1 MTDENID
8 NALNTDDSW
17 KETLAGD
24 DTTRMEALSGY
35 SSPDELF
42 NSLAEAQNFDWR
54 SAAAGDDDK
63 FKSQLE
69 RFESLGSFAN
79 SFREAQQKISS
90 GQLQDKLPADATE
103 EQITAYRQ
111 QHGIPL
117 ESNGYTENLPDGL
130 VLGEEDK
137 EIFGSFAEALHEVN
151 APPEIAHKA
160 IEWYNSF
167 AEQQQDQLAEMDHEQ
182 HQETEDTLRQEWGG
196 DYRQNINV
204 VGAMIEKTF
213 GEEGK
218 NILLNARGQDGRA
231 IMNNP
236 EVLVGLAELA
246 RGIMHPMSMPGQGNA
261 DPQQTVDAEIQ
272 EIENVM
278 REDRQRYNKDE
289 AMQARLRQLYD
300 IRAKHQAA

>member
-1 MTDENID
+1 MNDNVD
-8 NALNTDDSW
+8 NALTTDDSW
-17 KETLAGD
+17 KETLAGED
-24 DTTRMEALSGY
+24 QTRMDALSGY

-42 NSLAEAQNFDWR
+42 NSLSEAQNFDWR

-69 RFESLGSFAN
+69 RFDSLGSFAN

-90 GQLQDKLPADATE
+90 GQLQDELPQDATPD
-103 EQITAYRQ
+103 QIQAYRQ
-111 QHGIPL
+111 QHGVPL
-117 ESNGYTENLPDGL
+117 EPTGYTENLPDGL
-130 VLGEEDK
+130 VLGDDDK

-167 AEQQQDQLAEMDHEQ
+167 AEQQQDALAEMDHVQ
-182 HQETEDTLRQEWGG
+182 HQETEDMLRQEWGG

-236 EVLVGLAELA
+236 EVLTGLAEVA
-246 RGIMHPMSMPGQGNA
+246 RQIMHPMSLPGQGNVN
-261 DPQQTVDAEIQ
+261 PQQTVDAEIE
-272 EIENVM
+272 EIEKFM
-278 REDRQRYNKDE
+278 REDRQAYIKDE